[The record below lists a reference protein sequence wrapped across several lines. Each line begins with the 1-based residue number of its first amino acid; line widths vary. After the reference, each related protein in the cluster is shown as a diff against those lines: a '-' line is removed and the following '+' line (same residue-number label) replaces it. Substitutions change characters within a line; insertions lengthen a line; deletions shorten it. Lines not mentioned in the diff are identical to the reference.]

1 MDQPI
6 FLLHFFSNWTTLFS
20 TFFQIGPHYFYI
32 FFFQIRPPYFLH
44 FSPIR
49 PPYFLH
55 FSQIGPPY
63 SCFIFFRYY
72 PNFLTFFE
80 YWDYPIFFKYIFYSK
95 SDLFRPFSECV
106 FCNLPLHKNDIFWV
120 QRIDIYIVFRHCYYI
135 LFLFQW

>member
-1 MDQPI
+1 MDHPI
-6 FLLHFFSNWTTLFS
+6 FLHFFFKLDHPIFYIFSNWTTLFL
-20 TFFQIGPHYFYI
+20 H

-63 SCFIFFRYY
+63 SCFIFFKYY

-95 SDLFRPFSECV
+95 SDLFRPFSEYV
-106 FCNLPLHKNDIFWV
+106 FCNLTLHKNDIFWV

-135 LFLFQW
+135 PFLFQW